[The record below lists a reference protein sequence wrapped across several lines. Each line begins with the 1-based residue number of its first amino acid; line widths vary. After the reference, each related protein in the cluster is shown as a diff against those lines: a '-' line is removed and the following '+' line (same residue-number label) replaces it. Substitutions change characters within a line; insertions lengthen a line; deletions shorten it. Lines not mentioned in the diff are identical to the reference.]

1 MRIAMTS
8 RYVKAYFNLLRKIRM
23 SGRHSLDLC
32 GPDEG
37 LGAYKFH
44 AKITSV
50 LDFKKKLESIEM

>member
-1 MRIAMTS
+1 
-8 RYVKAYFNLLRKIRM
+8 M